1 MGISGC
7 WWKEIKGLER
17 ASKNVCNKGKIAN
30 DKIGGDK
37 VYTQCALNSK
47 PEPLGTAIAIAR
59 NMPTF
64 ELGEDMDE
72 GQRLKMIEDYIK
84 KNGATQC
91 GPGESGNGNAGL
103 SPWSRI
109 KLTDDGGEL
118 HPLDGQ
124 KKVGRGHKNKKIKKN
139 KRVNK
144 VKRGSSN

>member
-30 DKIGGDK
+30 DKVEGDK

-64 ELGEDMDE
+64 DLSEENMDE
-72 GQRLKMIEDYIK
+72 AQRNKMIADFIE
-84 KNGATQC
+84 KNGVTRYKQ
-91 GPGESGNGNAGL
+91 GESGNGNKGL

-109 KLTDDGGEL
+109 RFSADPDT
-118 HPLDGQ
+118 HPLDRQEKQAREDKKKKGK
-124 KKVGRGHKNKKIKKN
+124 KKVN
-139 KRVNK
+139 KRK
-144 VKRGSSN
+144 